1 MIVVPGQKLLGPLI
15 AGVAG
20 AVLAVTANPAEV
32 AEQPFASVT
41 VTE

>member
-1 MIVVPGQKLLGPLI
+1 MPGQKLPGPLI

-20 AVLAVTANPAEV
+20 AALAVTANPAEV